1 MPTRRAILRAA
12 RWAGVALGVLAV
24 AVAGVLLGMRL
35 AGSQTYQVALGEVRL
50 EVEPKLSGEV
60 DAYIPIADW
69 GIRADAFTAPLRLRG
84 EVRSVNR
91 RAVLS
96 AAGGD
101 ADVIDRAR
109 RELDDAAAS
118 VLLREALFALAGT
131 AAAALLAALALHAWR
146 RPRRRTLVALA
157 AAVLLTGAAIVATS
171 LLLARSTFDPDA
183 FDRPRFY
190 ARGAELLQLLDAAAQ
205 SDERAAR
212 YRSKIEGTL
221 VRLSD
226 LLASSGV
233 GDPPGALAAS
243 GRRVLLASDL
253 HANTL
258 VLEPLEELAEP
269 GSPVFFVGDFGHQ
282 GGEAEARAVAPRLGR
297 LGSRVIAV
305 SGNHDSTDLMQR
317 LARSGVTVL
326 GTDGR
331 LDSNGEP
338 TGDDVI
344 QVRGLKVAGWSDPL
358 EWRGDDPDD
367 PERIFG
373 FSELPDGDEKR
384 AEAEKELVDWY
395 DALPERPDVVL
406 VHQNGLAQHLAATIA
421 KRPDHRPFVVFTG
434 HDHLQHVDRHGDVV
448 VIDAGSAGAGGV
460 LGIGDERVAVGD
472 VSFAATGASV
482 RFADLIEVDPFSGAA
497 QAERVIVEGNECEDD
512 EESCELS
519 R

>member
-12 RWAGVALGVLAV
+12 RRAGIVLGVLGV

-35 AGSQTYQVALGEVRL
+35 AGSQTYQVGLGEVRL
-50 EVEPKLSGEV
+50 EVEPRLSGEV

-69 GIRADAFTAPLRLRG
+69 GIRAHAFSAPLRLRG
-84 EVRSVNR
+84 EVRSINR

-101 ADVIDRAR
+101 AAVIEHAR
-109 RELDDAAAS
+109 QELDDAAAS
-118 VLLREALFALAGT
+118 VLVREALFAIGGSAV
-131 AAAALLAALALHAWR
+131 AALLAALVLQVLRH
-146 RPRRRTLVALA
+146 PRRRTLAALA
-157 AAVLLTGAAIVATS
+157 AAVLVTGTAIVVAS
-171 LLLARSTFDPDA
+171 LLLARSTFDPAA
-183 FDRPRFY
+183 FERPRFY
-190 ARGAELLQLLDAAAQ
+190 ARGAELLQLLDAAAH

-212 YRSKIEGTL
+212 YRSKVEGTL

-233 GDPPGALAAS
+233 GDERPLAGS
-243 GRRVLLASDL
+243 GRRVLVASDL

-258 VLEPLEELAEP
+258 VLDPLEELAEP
-269 GSPVFFVGDFGHQ
+269 GSPVFFIGDFGHQ
-282 GGEAEARAVAPRLGR
+282 GGEAEARAVAPRLGK

-305 SGNHDSTDLMQR
+305 SGNHDSADLMQR

-344 QVRGLKVAGWSDPL
+344 RVHGLAVAGWSDPL

-367 PERIFG
+367 PERIFS
-373 FSELPDGDEKR
+373 FSELSDGDERR
-384 AEAEKELVDWY
+384 AEAEEELVAWY
-395 DALPERPDVVL
+395 DALPEPPDVVL
-406 VHQNGLAQHLAATIA
+406 VHQNGLAQHLASTIA
-421 KRPDHRPFVVFTG
+421 ERPDHKPFVVFTG
-434 HDHLQHVDRHGDVV
+434 HDHKQHVDRHGDVV

-472 VSFAATGASV
+472 VSFAETGATV

-497 QAERVIVEGNECEDD
+497 QAERVIVEGNECEDG